1 MLLVVLGDPLLKE
14 GLLYRELARLITHQ
28 KDGGGF
34 FNAHDSKKNIIGP
47 SKFASCF
54 DTVMLFHMKHLFSM
68 TCAAGTIL
76 EL

>member
-34 FNAHDSKKNIIGP
+34 LNAMTQKKYNRTL
-47 SKFASCF
+47 KVC
-54 DTVMLFHMKHLFSM
+54 
-68 TCAAGTIL
+68 IL
-76 EL
+76 L